1 MVGHAKTNKQTK
13 CRSWGF
19 GLQVMLVKGHWA
31 QALLNLSHGPSFPQ
45 IRQTVLLS
53 LSCRCDDK
61 GLSPCSGSDP
71 CALVHAGTMGRLLTT
86 ACG

>member
-1 MVGHAKTNKQTK
+1 MQVMRIWASGHVGQPL
-13 CRSWGF
+13 C
-19 GLQVMLVKGHWA
+19 LQVKGRWA
-31 QALLNLSHGPSFPQ
+31 QALLNLSFPQ
-45 IRQTVLLS
+45 IRETVLLL
-53 LSCRCDDK
+53 LSCRCNDK